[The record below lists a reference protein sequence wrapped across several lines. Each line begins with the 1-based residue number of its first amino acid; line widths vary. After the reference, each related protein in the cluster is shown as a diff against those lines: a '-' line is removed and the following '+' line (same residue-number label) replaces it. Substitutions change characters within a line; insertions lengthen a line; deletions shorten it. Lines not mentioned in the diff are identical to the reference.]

1 MRYVTC
7 PPAAAIGHIARTN
20 ISNHAGQRIVAKGH
34 RLTPY
39 DVTRL
44 DDEHIALVDI
54 VIADPDEIDENH
66 AAAHPRSWPVASS
79 WLPS

>member
-1 MRYVTC
+1 
-7 PPAAAIGHIARTN
+7 
-20 ISNHAGQRIVAKGH
+20 
-34 RLTPY
+34 
-39 DVTRL
+39 L